1 MNAPA
6 IPRKKPSKLLYW
18 GAGAALWA
26 VAGVMIIGS
35 YKAERGSDSAD
46 QDFAER
52 AMASARD
59 SMKDPTSV
67 MFKDVTASAKAKCIE
82 GMILAK
88 NGLGAYTGYQSFV
101 WINGQTHIDPGKLEV
116 GPLIDNMKEW
126 DDYNTASHN
135 CGSALAQAMG
145 EGPVLKIA
153 HYPEGAE

>member
-1 MNAPA
+1 
-6 IPRKKPSKLLYW
+6 
-18 GAGAALWA
+18 
-26 VAGVMIIGS
+26 MIIGS
-35 YKAERGSDSAD
+35 YKAEHGSDSAD

-88 NGLGAYTGYQSFV
+88 NGLGAYTGYQSFG

-116 GPLIDNMKEW
+116 GPLVDNMK
-126 DDYNTASHN
+126 
-135 CGSALAQAMG
+135 GMG
-145 EGPVLKIA
+145 
-153 HYPEGAE
+153 